1 MANSMTLLVA
11 HGSRD
16 DRWKQPFEALKQR
29 LETTSNPDMFA
40 LCYMEMTTPTYLD
53 ILASCDVQALDSI
66 QIFPLFMAA
75 GAHVAYEIE
84 EMKVDIQNRY
94 PHLQVVVL
102 PPIGEHSLVQ
112 EVFQSVL
119 QQTIQST

>member
-1 MANSMTLLVA
+1 MANNLTLLVA

-16 DRWKQPFEALKQR
+16 DRWKQPFEALRQK
-29 LETTSNPDMFA
+29 LENTIPPHAFA

-53 ILASCDVQALDSI
+53 ILASLDVQALDSI

-75 GAHVAYEIE
+75 GAHVAHEIE
-84 EMKVDIQNRY
+84 DMKVDIQNRY

-102 PPIGEHSLVQ
+102 PPIGEHPLVQ
-112 EVFQSVL
+112 EVFQSVI

>member
-53 ILASCDVQALDSI
+53 ILASLDVQALDSI

-75 GAHVAYEIE
+75 GAHVAHEIE

-102 PPIGEHSLVQ
+102 PPIGEHPLVQ
-112 EVFQSVL
+112 EVFQSVI

>member
-53 ILASCDVQALDSI
+53 ILASLDVQALDSI

-75 GAHVAYEIE
+75 GAHVAHEIE

-112 EVFQSVL
+112 EVFQSVI